1 MSNYKKH
8 YKMPLLKTN
17 GNMFP
22 TLLSNF
28 FDNDNFPVSSWFE
41 REFNQSLPALN
52 ITKSAK
58 DFSIELA
65 APGYK
70 KSDFKITSE
79 EGVLTISAE
88 KKDEKN
94 EQKKHFTRKEF
105 SYESFARSLQL
116 PDNSLLDKL
125 DAKYEDGLLK
135 LTLPKKE
142 VTAHKE
148 RKQIKVS

>member
-1 MSNYKKH
+1 MT
-8 YKMPLLKTN
+8 LVKTN
-17 GNMFP
+17 KSGNMFP

-28 FDNDNFPVSSWFE
+28 FDGDKFLTSTWFE

-52 ITKSAK
+52 IKESTK
-58 DFSIELA
+58 DFTIELA

-94 EQKKHFTRKEF
+94 EEKKHFTRKEF
-105 SYESFARSLQL
+105 SYESFTRSLQL
-116 PDNSLLDKL
+116 PENSLPEKIE
-125 DAKYEDGLLK
+125 AKYEDGILK
-135 LTLPKKE
+135 LALPKKE
-142 VTAHKE
+142 IAAPKE
-148 RKQIKVS
+148 KKEIKIS

>member
-1 MSNYKKH
+1 MT
-8 YKMPLLKTN
+8 LVKTNKN

-22 TLLSNF
+22 SLLSNF
-28 FDNDNFPVSSWFE
+28 FDNDKFLTNGWFE

-52 ITKSAK
+52 VKEATNEFA
-58 DFSIELA
+58 IELA

-88 KKDEKN
+88 KQEEKN
-94 EQKKHFTRKEF
+94 EEKKRFTRKEF
-105 SYESFARSLQL
+105 SYESFTRSLQL
-116 PDNSLLDKL
+116 PENSLPDKI

-142 VTAHKE
+142 VTVAKE
-148 RKQIKVS
+148 KKEIKVA

>member
-1 MSNYKKH
+1 MT
-8 YKMPLLKTN
+8 LLKTNTN

-22 TLLSNF
+22 SLLSNF
-28 FDNDNFPVSSWFE
+28 FDNDKFLTNGWFE

-52 ITKSAK
+52 VKEATNE
-58 DFSIELA
+58 FLIELA

-88 KKDEKN
+88 KQEEKN
-94 EQKKHFTRKEF
+94 EEKNRFTRKEF
-105 SYESFARSLQL
+105 SYESFTRSLQL
-116 PDNSLLDKL
+116 PDNSLSDKI
-125 DAKYEDGLLK
+125 DAKYEDGLLQ

-142 VTAHKE
+142 VTVSKE
-148 RKQIKVS
+148 KKEIKVA

>member
-1 MSNYKKH
+1 MT
-8 YKMPLLKTN
+8 LVKTNKN

-22 TLLSNF
+22 SLLSNF
-28 FDNDNFPVSSWFE
+28 FDNDKFLTNGWFE

-52 ITKSAK
+52 IKEATNEFA
-58 DFSIELA
+58 IELA

-88 KKDEKN
+88 KQEEKN
-94 EQKKHFTRKEF
+94 EEKKRFTRKEF
-105 SYESFARSLQL
+105 SYESFTRSLQL
-116 PDNSLLDKL
+116 PENSLPDKI

-142 VTAHKE
+142 VTVTKE
-148 RKQIKVS
+148 KKEIKVA

>member
-1 MSNYKKH
+1 MT
-8 YKMPLLKTN
+8 LLKTNTN

-22 TLLSNF
+22 SLLSNF
-28 FDNDNFPVSSWFE
+28 FDNDKFLTNGWFE

-52 ITKSAK
+52 VKEATNE
-58 DFSIELA
+58 FLIELA

-88 KKDEKN
+88 KQEEKN
-94 EQKKHFTRKEF
+94 EEKNRFTRKEF
-105 SYESFARSLQL
+105 SYESFTRSLQL
-116 PDNSLLDKL
+116 PDNSLSDKI
-125 DAKYEDGLLK
+125 DAKYEDGLLQ

-142 VTAHKE
+142 VTVSKE
-148 RKQIKVS
+148 KKEIKVT

>member
-1 MSNYKKH
+1 MT
-8 YKMPLLKTN
+8 LLKTNTN

-22 TLLSNF
+22 SLLSNL
-28 FDNDNFPVSSWFE
+28 FDNDKFLTNVWFE

-52 ITKSAK
+52 VKEATNE
-58 DFSIELA
+58 FLIELA

-88 KKDEKN
+88 KQEEKN
-94 EQKKHFTRKEF
+94 EEKNRFTRKEF
-105 SYESFARSLQL
+105 SYESFTRSLQL
-116 PDNSLLDKL
+116 PDNSLSDKI
-125 DAKYEDGLLK
+125 DAKYEDGLLQ

-142 VTAHKE
+142 VTVSKE
-148 RKQIKVS
+148 KKEIKVA